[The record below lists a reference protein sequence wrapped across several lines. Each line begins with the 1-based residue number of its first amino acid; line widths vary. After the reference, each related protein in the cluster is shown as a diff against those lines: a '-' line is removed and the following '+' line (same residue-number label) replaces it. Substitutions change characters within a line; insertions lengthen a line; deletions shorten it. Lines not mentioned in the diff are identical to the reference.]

1 MPKLL
6 YQEDPKMWEDSLT
19 LSLPQAARLLGISPN
34 NALNAAKKGQIPF
47 IRIGRLY
54 RVPKA
59 KLMAM
64 INGDADSKPEEP
76 SRD

>member
-1 MPKLL
+1 MPKLK

-19 LSLPQAARLLGISPN
+19 MSLYQAARLLGISPN

-54 RVPKA
+54 RVPKVR
-59 KLMAM
+59 LMAL
-64 INGDADSKPEEP
+64 INGEADSNKEI
-76 SRD
+76 

>member
-1 MPKLL
+1 MPRIK
-6 YQEDPKMWEDSLT
+6 YHNDQMWENSLMLNLT
-19 LSLPQAARLLGISPN
+19 QAAKLLGISPN

-64 INGDADSKPEEP
+64 INGDANSKKALQ
-76 SRD
+76 D

>member
-1 MPKLL
+1 MPKLK
-6 YQEDPKMWEDSLT
+6 YQEDPRMWEDSLT
-19 LSLPQAARLLGISPN
+19 MNLRQAARLLGISPN

-59 KLMAM
+59 RLMAM
-64 INGDADSKPEEP
+64 INGDDESKQTG
-76 SRD
+76 

>member
-1 MPKLL
+1 MPKLK
-6 YQEDPKMWEDSLT
+6 YQEDPKMWNDSLT
-19 LSLPQAARLLGISPN
+19 MSLPQAARLLGISPN

-59 KLMAM
+59 RLMAM
-64 INGDADSKPEEP
+64 INGDSASKEA
-76 SRD
+76 SQD

>member
-19 LSLPQAARLLGISPN
+19 MSLPQAARLLGISPN

-59 KLMAM
+59 RLMAM
-64 INGDADSKPEEP
+64 LEGDTGNKET
-76 SRD
+76 

>member
-1 MPKLL
+1 MPKLK
-6 YQEDPKMWEDSLT
+6 YQEDPKMWEHSLT
-19 LSLPQAARLLGISPN
+19 LPLPQAARLLGISPN
-34 NALNAAKKGQIPF
+34 NALNAAKKGQIPY

-64 INGDADSKPEEP
+64 INGDDESKKTG
-76 SRD
+76 

>member
-1 MPKLL
+1 MPKLK

-19 LSLPQAARLLGISPN
+19 LSLPQAARLLGISPL
-34 NALNAAKKGQIPF
+34 NALSAAKKGQIPY

-64 INGDADSKPEEP
+64 INGNDAESK
-76 SRD
+76 

>member
-1 MPKLL
+1 MPKLK

-19 LSLPQAARLLGISPN
+19 MSLSQAARLLGISPN

-54 RVPKA
+54 RVPKVR
-59 KLMAM
+59 LMAL
-64 INGDADSKPEEP
+64 INGEADSSKEI
-76 SRD
+76 

>member
-1 MPKLL
+1 MPKLN
-6 YQEDPKMWEDSLT
+6 YQEDPKMWEDSLMM
-19 LSLPQAARLLGISPN
+19 SLPQAARLLGISPN
-34 NALNAAKKGQIPF
+34 NALNAAKKGQIPY

-64 INGDADSKPEEP
+64 INGETEP
-76 SRD
+76 KQTG

>member
-1 MPKLL
+1 MPKLK

-19 LSLPQAARLLGISPN
+19 MSLSQAARLLGISPN

-54 RVPKA
+54 RVPKVR
-59 KLMAM
+59 LMAL
-64 INGDADSKPEEP
+64 INGEADSNKEI
-76 SRD
+76 

>member
-1 MPKLL
+1 MPKLK
-6 YQEDPKMWEDSLT
+6 YQEDPRMWEDSLT
-19 LSLPQAARLLGISPN
+19 MSLSQAARLLGISPN

-59 KLMAM
+59 RLMRM
-64 INGDADSKPEEP
+64 INGDDNIKQVTE
-76 SRD
+76 

>member
-1 MPKLL
+1 MPKLK

-19 LSLPQAARLLGISPN
+19 LSLRQAARLLGISPN

-64 INGDADSKPEEP
+64 INGDDTCKIGGNNI
-76 SRD
+76 

>member
-1 MPKLL
+1 MPKLK
-6 YQEDPKMWEDSLT
+6 YQEDPQMWEDSLT
-19 LSLPQAARLLGISPN
+19 LSLRQAARLLGISPN
-34 NALNAAKKGQIPF
+34 NALNAAKNGFIPY

-64 INGDADSKPEEP
+64 INGDA
-76 SRD
+76 

>member
-1 MPKLL
+1 MPKLK
-6 YQEDPKMWEDSLT
+6 YQEDPNMWKDSLT
-19 LSLPQAARLLGISPN
+19 MSLPQAARLLGISPN

-59 KLMAM
+59 RLTAM
-64 INGDADSKPEEP
+64 INGDAEKK
-76 SRD
+76 

>member
-1 MPKLL
+1 MPKLK
-6 YQEDPKMWEDSLT
+6 YQEDPKMWEESLT

-34 NALNAAKKGQIPF
+34 NALNAAKKGQIPY

-64 INGDADSKPEEP
+64 INGDANTKQG
-76 SRD
+76 